1 MPNVAQALH
10 ASGERRC
17 SLPCTASAAATRTRG
32 RGWELRCVRAGAI
45 AAGLAQQP
53 LPLLLLKRRDE
64 LRRHVIFQL
73 PGVLV
78 AVLPPARPAPLVRSC
93 LSGIQLA
100 AVTTIAS

>member
-1 MPNVAQALH
+1 M
-10 ASGERRC
+10 
-17 SLPCTASAAATRTRG
+17 RG

-78 AVLPPARPAPLVRSC
+78 AVLPPARPAPGKVMPKC
-93 LSGIQLA
+93 IQLA
-100 AVTTIAS
+100 AVTTVAS